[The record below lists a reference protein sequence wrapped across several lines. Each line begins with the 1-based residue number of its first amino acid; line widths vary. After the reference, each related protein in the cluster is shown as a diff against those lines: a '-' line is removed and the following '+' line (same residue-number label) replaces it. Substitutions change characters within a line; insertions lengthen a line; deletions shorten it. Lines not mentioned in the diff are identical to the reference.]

1 MRIADISLSKRD
13 GKAAMNVLDKFLQ
26 PHGAALQLRQKR
38 MEMLSSNIANAATPN
53 FKAQDIDFSSAYRN
67 AVTGFGALETT
78 SPLHLSH
85 PGGGVA
91 EVRYRTPLSTSLDGN
106 TVELHVE
113 QLQFSENA
121 MRYEAS
127 LNFLSDRISGLR
139 KALKGE

>member
-1 MRIADISLSKRD
+1 MYLRPNKG

-26 PHGAALQLRQKR
+26 PQGAALQLRQKR
-38 MEMLSSNIANAATPN
+38 MEILSSNIANAATPGY
-53 FKAQDIDFSSAYRN
+53 KARDIDFSSAY
-67 AVTGFGALETT
+67 ASALSGTGTLDKT
-78 SPLHLSH
+78 SPLHLTAKAA
-85 PGGGVA
+85 GGGEGADVKF
-91 EVRYRTPLSTSLDGN
+91 RTPLSTSLDGN

-127 LNFLSDRISGLR
+127 LNFLSDRINGLR

>member
-1 MRIADISLSKRD
+1 MYLRPKPG
-13 GKAAMNVLDKFLQ
+13 GKAAMNVLDKYLQ

-38 MEMLSSNIANAATPN
+38 MEVLSSNIANAATPGY
-53 FKAQDIDFSSAYRN
+53 KARDIDFSSAYTS
-67 AVTGFGALETT
+67 ALTGTGSLEKT
-78 SPLHLSH
+78 SPLHLTAAGAGA
-85 PGGGVA
+85 PDVK
-91 EVRYRTPLSTSLDGN
+91 YRSPLSSSLDGN

>member
-1 MRIADISLSKRD
+1 MYLRPNRG

-38 MEMLSSNIANAATPN
+38 MEMLSSNIANAATPG
-53 FKAQDIDFSSAYRN
+53 FKAQDIDFASAYRN
-67 AVTGFGALETT
+67 AVTGSGALETT
-78 SPLHLSH
+78 NALHMRH

-91 EVRYRTPLSTSLDGN
+91 EARYRTPLSTSLDGN

-127 LNFLSDRISGLR
+127 LNFLSDRINGLR